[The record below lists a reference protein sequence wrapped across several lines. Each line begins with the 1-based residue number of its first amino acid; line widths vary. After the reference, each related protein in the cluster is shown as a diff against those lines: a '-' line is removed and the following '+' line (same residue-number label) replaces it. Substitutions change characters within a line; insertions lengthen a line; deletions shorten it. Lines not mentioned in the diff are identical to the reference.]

1 MAVEQFNKLL
11 LNYALEDESEQKNI
25 EKELWQRYGIKQAVM
40 ILDMSGFSLLTQK
53 YGIIHYL
60 AMVERMQVATRPV
73 IERYHG
79 HVVKFE
85 ADNCFARFEH
95 VSDAIHAAVTINHTL
110 DGINMMTKQEFDIRL
125 SCGIDY
131 GQFLLLDQVDYFGDP
146 VNRASKL
153 GEDISSAGEILVTQ
167 EAMATLIDEKIK
179 SKEVQ
184 YSISGISIKAHL
196 IRY

>member
-1 MAVEQFNKLL
+1 VGRFNKLL
-11 LNYALEDESEQKNI
+11 LNYVLEGADEKKDIEQ
-25 EKELWQRYGIKQAVM
+25 ELWQRYGVEQAVM
-40 ILDMSGFSLLTQK
+40 ILDMSGFSLTTQK

-60 AMVERMQVATRPV
+60 AMVERMQVATLPV
-73 IERYHG
+73 IKRYHG

-85 ADNCFARFEH
+85 ADNCFARFEN
-95 VSDAIHAAVTINHTL
+95 VADAIHAAVTINHTL
-110 DGINMMTKQEFDIRL
+110 DGINMMTEPEFDITL

-131 GQFLLLDQVDYFGDP
+131 GRFLLLDQVDYFGDP

-167 EAMATLIDEKIK
+167 EAMLQVSDEKIN

-196 IRY
+196 IKY